1 MRSWWTVTR
10 ESKSFARGR
19 RTVGPLPLIR
29 LAYRGHSF
37 SVLDCIAPLLLA
49 WARGAMDPGVG
60 ATRPIFVA
68 IGGDS
73 GSGKPTRP
81 AGFSR
86 VSPKSGITRLCLD
99 DYHSLDRRER
109 GLVGITG
116 LNPRAT
122 DFALMENQLL
132 ALKQG
137 RTINKPVYD
146 HSNGTFA
153 PREELRARDVVIVQ
167 GLHPFLVSGIRGLFD
182 LKVWLDPEE
191 DLKHRWKLQRD
202 VAKRGYT
209 AEAVRNEIETRRP
222 DVEKYIAPQVRDADL
237 IVRFYRPEDRADD
250 AHLNVRIVQRA
261 TLPRL
266 NLDGLLDEAE
276 SGLRVSMTDENGT
289 SAEILDI
296 DGEIDP
302 DTAAG
307 LEDRIWAHMDG
318 RHQHMRHLAPDQLG
332 GFTDGVLRS
341 HHSDPLALTQLLLVH
356 RILSAR
362 KSLLLKVPLS
372 VHESLIHREEVTE
385 LVDEH
390 EHV

>member
-1 MRSWWTVTR
+1 
-10 ESKSFARGR
+10 
-19 RTVGPLPLIR
+19 
-29 LAYRGHSF
+29 
-37 SVLDCIAPLLLA
+37 
-49 WARGAMDPGVG
+49 MDPGVN
-60 ATRPIFVA
+60 ARRPIFIA

-73 GSGKPTRP
+73 GSGKSTLT
-81 AGFSR
+81 AGFYRIFSKAR
-86 VSPKSGITRLCLD
+86 ISSLCLD

-132 ALKQG
+132 ALTQG
-137 RTINKPVYD
+137 QTIRKPVYD
-146 HSNGTFA
+146 HSNGTFG
-153 PREELRARDVVIVQ
+153 PREELRAREVVIVQ

-191 DLKHRWKLQRD
+191 ELKHRWKLQRD

-209 AEAVRNEIETRRP
+209 EEAVRKEVEARRP

-237 IVRFYRPEDRADD
+237 IVRFYRPEGREDD
-250 AHLNVRIVQRA
+250 AHLNVRITQRA
-261 TLPRL
+261 TLRRL
-266 NLDGLLDEAE
+266 NLDGLLNEAAN
-276 SGLRVSMTDENGT
+276 GLRVSMTDENG
-289 SAEILDI
+289 SSSEILEI

-318 RHQHMRHLAPDQLG
+318 RHQHMRHLGPNQLG
-332 GFTDGVLRS
+332 AFTDGVLRS

-372 VHESLIHREEVTE
+372 VHESLIHQEEVTK
-385 LVDEH
+385 LAH

>member
-1 MRSWWTVTR
+1 MQSGINSR
-10 ESKSFARGR
+10 
-19 RTVGPLPLIR
+19 
-29 LAYRGHSF
+29 
-37 SVLDCIAPLLLA
+37 
-49 WARGAMDPGVG
+49 
-60 ATRPIFVA
+60 RPIFVA

-73 GSGKPTRP
+73 GSGKSTLT
-81 AGFSR
+81 AGFYR
-86 VSPKSGITRLCLD
+86 IFPKSRITSLCLD

-137 RTINKPVYD
+137 RTIRKPVYD
-146 HSNGTFA
+146 HSNGTFG
-153 PREELRARDVVIVQ
+153 PKEELRAREVVIVQ

-209 AEAVRNEIETRRP
+209 EEAVRREIEARRP
-222 DVEKYIAPQVRDADL
+222 DYERHIAPQVHDADL
-237 IVRFYRPEDRADD
+237 IVRFYRPEGRDDD
-250 AHLNVRIVQRA
+250 AHLNVRITQRA

-266 NLDGLLDEAE
+266 NLDGLLKEAAN
-276 SGLRVSMTDENGT
+276 GLRVSMTDANGT
-289 SAEILDI
+289 NAEILDI
-296 DGEIDP
+296 DGQIDP

-332 GFTDGVLRS
+332 AFTDGVLRS

-372 VHESLIHREEVTE
+372 VHESLIHQEEVTE
-385 LVDEH
+385 LVHEH

>member
-1 MRSWWTVTR
+1 M
-10 ESKSFARGR
+10 
-19 RTVGPLPLIR
+19 
-29 LAYRGHSF
+29 Y
-37 SVLDCIAPLLLA
+37 
-49 WARGAMDPGVG
+49 PGVN
-60 ATRPIFVA
+60 ARRPIFVA

-73 GSGKPTRP
+73 GSGKSTLT
-81 AGFSR
+81 AGFYR
-86 VSPKSGITRLCLD
+86 IFPKNRITSLCLD

-137 RTINKPVYD
+137 ETINKPVYD
-146 HSNGTFA
+146 HSNGSFG

-191 DLKHRWKLQRD
+191 ELKHRWKRQRD
-202 VAKRGYT
+202 VAKRGY
-209 AEAVRNEIETRRP
+209 AEKAVRKEIEARRP
-222 DVEKYIAPQVRDADL
+222 DVEKYIAPQVRYADL
-237 IVRFYRPEDRADD
+237 IVRFYRPKGRHDD
-250 AHLNVRIVQRA
+250 AHLNVGIVQQP

-266 NLDGLLDEAE
+266 NLDGLLNEAGN
-276 SGLRVSMTDENGT
+276 GLRLSRIGDNGT
-289 SAEILDI
+289 GAEILEIDGDI
-296 DGEIDP
+296 DP
-302 DTAAG
+302 QTAAE
-307 LEDRIWAHMDG
+307 LEDRIWAHMDR
-318 RHQHMRHLAPDQLG
+318 RHQRMRHLAPDQLG
-332 GFTDGVLRS
+332 SFMDGVLRS

-362 KSLLLKVPLS
+362 KSLLLKVPVS
-372 VHESLIHREEVTE
+372 VHESLIHREDVTE
-385 LVDEH
+385 LAHEH

>member
-1 MRSWWTVTR
+1 
-10 ESKSFARGR
+10 
-19 RTVGPLPLIR
+19 
-29 LAYRGHSF
+29 
-37 SVLDCIAPLLLA
+37 
-49 WARGAMDPGVG
+49 MDPGVN
-60 ATRPIFVA
+60 ARRPIFVA

-73 GSGKPTRP
+73 GSGKSTLT
-81 AGFSR
+81 AGFYRIFPTSR
-86 VSPKSGITRLCLD
+86 ISSLCLD

-137 RTINKPVYD
+137 QTIRKPVYD
-146 HSNGTFA
+146 HSNGTFG
-153 PREELRARDVVIVQ
+153 PPEELRARDVVIVQ

-191 DLKHRWKLQRD
+191 ELKHRWKVQRD

-209 AEAVRNEIETRRP
+209 EEAVRKEIDARRP
-222 DVEKYIAPQVRDADL
+222 DVENYIAPQIRDADL
-237 IVRFYRPEDRADD
+237 IVHFYRPEGREDD
-250 AHLNVRIVQRA
+250 EHLNVRIIQRS

-266 NLDGLLDEAE
+266 NLDGLLNEAAN
-276 SGLRVSMTDENGT
+276 GLRVSLTGDNGT
-289 SAEILDI
+289 GAEILEI
-296 DGEIDP
+296 DGDLDP
-302 DTAAG
+302 EAASG
-307 LEDRIWAHMDG
+307 LEDRIWAHMDE
-318 RHQHMRHLAPDQLG
+318 RHQQMRHLAPDQLG
-332 GFTDGVLRS
+332 AFTDGVLRS

-362 KSLLLKVPLS
+362 KSMLLKVPLS
-372 VHESLIHREEVTE
+372 VHESLIHQQEVTE
-385 LVDEH
+385 LAHEH

>member
-1 MRSWWTVTR
+1 MHLGISTR
-10 ESKSFARGR
+10 
-19 RTVGPLPLIR
+19 
-29 LAYRGHSF
+29 
-37 SVLDCIAPLLLA
+37 
-49 WARGAMDPGVG
+49 
-60 ATRPIFVA
+60 RPIFVA

-73 GSGKPTRP
+73 GSGKSTLT
-81 AGFSR
+81 AGFYR
-86 VSPKSGITRLCLD
+86 VFPKSRITSLCLD

-137 RTINKPVYD
+137 RTISKPVYD
-146 HSNGTFA
+146 HSNGTFR

-191 DLKHRWKLQRD
+191 DLKHGWKLQRD

-209 AEAVRNEIETRRP
+209 EEAVRKEIESRRL

-237 IVRFYRPEDRADD
+237 IVRFYRPEGRDD
-250 AHLNVRIVQRA
+250 AHLNVRIIQRA

-266 NLDGLLDEAE
+266 NLDGLLNEAAN
-276 SGLRVSMTDENGT
+276 GLRVSMRDDKGT
-289 SAEILDI
+289 SAEILEI
-296 DGEIDP
+296 DGEIAP

-307 LEDRIWAHMDG
+307 LEDRIWAHMDE

-332 GFTDGVLRS
+332 AFTDGVLRS

-372 VHESLIHREEVTE
+372 VHESLIHREEVME
-385 LVDEH
+385 LAHEH

>member
-1 MRSWWTVTR
+1 M
-10 ESKSFARGR
+10 
-19 RTVGPLPLIR
+19 
-29 LAYRGHSF
+29 H
-37 SVLDCIAPLLLA
+37 
-49 WARGAMDPGVG
+49 PG
-60 ATRPIFVA
+60 TSPRRPIFIA

-73 GSGKPTRP
+73 GSGKSTLT
-81 AGFSR
+81 AGFYR
-86 VSPKSGITRLCLD
+86 IFPKSRITSLCLD

-137 RTINKPVYD
+137 QTIRKPVYD
-146 HSNGTFA
+146 HSNGTFG
-153 PREELRARDVVIVQ
+153 PKEVLRARDVVIVQ

-182 LKVWLDPEE
+182 LKVWLDPEQ

-209 AEAVRNEIETRRP
+209 EDAVRKEIEVRRP
-222 DVEKYIAPQVRDADL
+222 DVEKYIAPQVREADL
-237 IVRFYRPEDRADD
+237 VVRFYRPEGRDD
-250 AHLNVRIVQRA
+250 DEHLNVRIVQRA
-261 TLPRL
+261 TLRRL
-266 NLDGLLDEAE
+266 NLDGLLNEAE
-276 SGLRVSMTDENGT
+276 SGLRVSVAEENGA
-289 SAEILDI
+289 SAEILEI

-302 DTAAG
+302 TIAAG
-307 LEDRIWAHMDG
+307 LEDRVWAHMDS

-332 GFTDGVLRS
+332 AFTDGVLRS

-372 VHESLIHREEVTE
+372 VHESLIHQEEVSE
-385 LVDEH
+385 VAHDH
-390 EHV
+390 EHI

>member
-1 MRSWWTVTR
+1 MHPSVN
-10 ESKSFARGR
+10 AR
-19 RTVGPLPLIR
+19 
-29 LAYRGHSF
+29 
-37 SVLDCIAPLLLA
+37 
-49 WARGAMDPGVG
+49 
-60 ATRPIFVA
+60 RPIFVA

-73 GSGKPTRP
+73 GSGKSTLT
-81 AGFSR
+81 AGFYR
-86 VSPKSGITRLCLD
+86 IFPKSRITSLCLD

-146 HSNGTFA
+146 HSNGTFG
-153 PREELRARDVVIVQ
+153 PKEELRARDVVIVQ

-202 VAKRGYT
+202 VAKRGY
-209 AEAVRNEIETRRP
+209 AEEAVRKEIEVRQP
-222 DVEKYIAPQVRDADL
+222 DVEKYIAPQLRYADL
-237 IVRFYRPEDRADD
+237 IVRFYRPKRRDDD
-250 AHLNVRIVQRA
+250 AHLNVGIIQQPA
-261 TLPRL
+261 LPRL
-266 NLDGLLDEAE
+266 NLDGLLNEAAN
-276 SGLRVSMTDENGT
+276 GLRVSRIGDNGT
-289 SAEILDI
+289 GAEILEI
-296 DGEIDP
+296 DGNIDP
-302 DTAAG
+302 ETAAG
-307 LEDRIWAHMDG
+307 LEDRIWAHMG
-318 RHQHMRHLAPDQLG
+318 SRHQHMRQLAPDQLG
-332 GFTDGVLRS
+332 AFTDGLLRS

-372 VHESLIHREEVTE
+372 VHESLIHQEEVEE
-385 LVDEH
+385 LAHEH

>member
-1 MRSWWTVTR
+1 M
-10 ESKSFARGR
+10 
-19 RTVGPLPLIR
+19 
-29 LAYRGHSF
+29 H
-37 SVLDCIAPLLLA
+37 
-49 WARGAMDPGVG
+49 PGVN
-60 ATRPIFVA
+60 ARRPIFVA

-73 GSGKPTRP
+73 GSGKSTLT
-81 AGFSR
+81 AGFYR
-86 VSPKSGITRLCLD
+86 IFPKSRITSLCLD

-137 RTINKPVYD
+137 RTISKPVYD
-146 HSNGTFA
+146 HSNGTFG
-153 PREELRARDVVIVQ
+153 PREELRASEVVIVQ

-191 DLKHRWKLQRD
+191 ELKHRWKLQRD

-209 AEAVRNEIETRRP
+209 EEAVRKEIETRRP
-222 DVEKYIAPQVRDADL
+222 DVEEYIAPQARDADL
-237 IVRFYRPEDRADD
+237 IVRFYRPERREDD
-250 AHLNVRIVQRA
+250 AHLNVRITQRA

-266 NLDGLLDEAE
+266 NLDGLLNEAAN
-276 SGLRVSMTDENGT
+276 GLRVTMADHDGT

-296 DGEIDP
+296 DGEIAP

-307 LEDRIWAHMDG
+307 LEDRIWAHMDA
-318 RHQHMRHLAPDQLG
+318 RHQHLRHLAPDQLG
-332 GFTDGVLRS
+332 AFTDGVLRS

-356 RILSAR
+356 RILSAK

-372 VHESLIHREEVTE
+372 VHELLIHEEEFVE
-385 LVDEH
+385 LAHEH

>member
-1 MRSWWTVTR
+1 M
-10 ESKSFARGR
+10 KA
-19 RTVGPLPLIR
+19 
-29 LAYRGHSF
+29 
-37 SVLDCIAPLLLA
+37 
-49 WARGAMDPGVG
+49 
-60 ATRPIFVA
+60 RPIFVA

-73 GSGKPTRP
+73 GSGKSTLT
-81 AGFSR
+81 AGFYR
-86 VSPKSGITRLCLD
+86 IFPKSRITSLCLD

-137 RTINKPVYD
+137 QTIRKPVYD

-182 LKVWLDPEE
+182 LKVWLDPQE

-202 VAKRGYT
+202 VAKRGYSE
-209 AEAVRNEIETRRP
+209 AAVRKEIELRRP
-222 DVEKYIAPQVRDADL
+222 DVQTYIVPQIRDADL
-237 IVRFYRPEDRADD
+237 IVRFYQPEGGKDD

-261 TLPRL
+261 ALPRL
-266 NLDGLLDEAE
+266 NLDGLLNEPAN
-276 SGLRVSMTDENGT
+276 GLRVSMANENGT
-289 SAEILDI
+289 SAEILEI
-296 DGEIDP
+296 DGEIDS

-318 RHQHMRHLAPDQLG
+318 RHQRMRHLAPNQLG
-332 GFTDGVLRS
+332 AFTDGVLRS

-372 VHESLIHREEVTE
+372 VHESLIHQEEVEE
-385 LVDEH
+385 LVH
-390 EHV
+390 EHLHV

>member
-1 MRSWWTVTR
+1 M
-10 ESKSFARGR
+10 
-19 RTVGPLPLIR
+19 
-29 LAYRGHSF
+29 H
-37 SVLDCIAPLLLA
+37 
-49 WARGAMDPGVG
+49 PG
-60 ATRPIFVA
+60 TSPRRPIFIA

-73 GSGKPTRP
+73 GSGKSTLT
-81 AGFSR
+81 AGFYR
-86 VSPKSGITRLCLD
+86 IFPKSRITSLCLD

-137 RTINKPVYD
+137 QTIRKPVYD
-146 HSNGTFA
+146 HSNGTFG
-153 PREELRARDVVIVQ
+153 PKEVLRARDVVIVQ

-182 LKVWLDPEE
+182 LKVWLDPEQ

-209 AEAVRNEIETRRP
+209 EDAVRKEIEVRRP
-222 DVEKYIAPQVRDADL
+222 DVEKYIAPQVREADL
-237 IVRFYRPEDRADD
+237 VVRFYRPEGRDD
-250 AHLNVRIVQRA
+250 DEHLNVRIVQRA
-261 TLPRL
+261 PLRRL
-266 NLDGLLDEAE
+266 NLDGLLNEAE
-276 SGLRVSMTDENGT
+276 SGLRVSVAEENGA
-289 SAEILDI
+289 SAEILEI
-296 DGEIDP
+296 GGEIDP
-302 DTAAG
+302 TIAAG
-307 LEDRIWAHMDG
+307 LEDRIWAHMDS

-332 GFTDGVLRS
+332 AFTDGVLRS

-372 VHESLIHREEVTE
+372 VHESLIHQEEVSE
-385 LVDEH
+385 VAHDH

>member
-1 MRSWWTVTR
+1 MKSGVDTR
-10 ESKSFARGR
+10 
-19 RTVGPLPLIR
+19 
-29 LAYRGHSF
+29 
-37 SVLDCIAPLLLA
+37 
-49 WARGAMDPGVG
+49 
-60 ATRPIFVA
+60 RPIFVA

-73 GSGKPTRP
+73 GSGKSTLT
-81 AGFSR
+81 AGFYHIF
-86 VSPKSGITRLCLD
+86 PKTKITSLCLD

-122 DFALMENQLL
+122 DFALMENQLQ
-132 ALKQG
+132 ALKLGQPI
-137 RTINKPVYD
+137 RKPVYD

-153 PREELRARDVVIVQ
+153 PKEELRAREVVIVQ

-182 LKVWLDPEE
+182 LKVWLDPQ
-191 DLKHRWKLQRD
+191 DPLKHRWKLQRD

-209 AEAVRNEIETRRP
+209 QEAVHREIEARRP
-222 DVEKYIAPQVRDADL
+222 DVERYIAPQIRHADL
-237 IVRFYRPEDRADD
+237 IVHFHRPDGVEDD
-250 AHLNVRIVQRA
+250 AHLSVRITQRA

-266 NLDGLLDEAE
+266 NLDGLLDEADN
-276 SGLRVSMTDENGT
+276 GLRVSSTDENGT
-289 SAEILDI
+289 SAETLEI
-296 DGEIDP
+296 DGEIEP
-302 DTAAG
+302 HTAAR

-318 RHQHMRHLAPDQLG
+318 RHQQMRHMAPDQLG
-332 GFTDGVLRS
+332 AFTDGVLGS

-372 VHESLIHREEVTE
+372 VHQSLIHQKEVTE
-385 LVDEH
+385 LSH

>member
-1 MRSWWTVTR
+1 
-10 ESKSFARGR
+10 
-19 RTVGPLPLIR
+19 
-29 LAYRGHSF
+29 
-37 SVLDCIAPLLLA
+37 
-49 WARGAMDPGVG
+49 MDPGLN
-60 ATRPIFVA
+60 ARRPIFVA

-73 GSGKPTRP
+73 GSGKSTLT
-81 AGFSR
+81 AGFYR
-86 VSPKSGITRLCLD
+86 VFPKNRITSLCLD

-137 RTINKPVYD
+137 RTISKPMYD
-146 HSNGTFA
+146 HSNGTFG
-153 PREELRARDVVIVQ
+153 PREELWARDVVIVQ

-209 AEAVRNEIETRRP
+209 EEAVRKEIEARRP
-222 DVEKYIAPQVRDADL
+222 DVDKYIAPQVKDADL
-237 IVRFYRPEDRADD
+237 IVRFYRPEGRDD
-250 AHLNVRIVQRA
+250 ADHEW
-261 TLPRL
+261 T
-266 NLDGLLDEAE
+266 G
-276 SGLRVSMTDENGT
+276 S
-289 SAEILDI
+289 EILDI

-307 LEDRIWAHMDG
+307 LEDRIWAHMDD

-332 GFTDGVLRS
+332 AFTDG
-341 HHSDPLALTQLLLVH
+341 A
-356 RILSAR
+356 
-362 KSLLLKVPLS
+362 
-372 VHESLIHREEVTE
+372 
-385 LVDEH
+385 
-390 EHV
+390 

>member
-1 MRSWWTVTR
+1 MHPAVN
-10 ESKSFARGR
+10 AR
-19 RTVGPLPLIR
+19 
-29 LAYRGHSF
+29 
-37 SVLDCIAPLLLA
+37 
-49 WARGAMDPGVG
+49 
-60 ATRPIFVA
+60 RPIFVA

-73 GSGKPTRP
+73 GSGKSTLT
-81 AGFSR
+81 AGFYR
-86 VSPKSGITRLCLD
+86 IFPKTRITSLCLD

-137 RTINKPVYD
+137 RTISKPVYD
-146 HSNGTFA
+146 HRKGTFG
-153 PREELRARDVVIVQ
+153 PKEELRARDVVIVQ

-191 DLKHRWKLQRD
+191 DLKHRWKVQRD

-209 AEAVRNEIETRRP
+209 EEAVRKEIEARRP
-222 DVEKYIAPQVRDADL
+222 DVAKYIAPQMHDADL
-237 IVRFYRPEDRADD
+237 IVRFYQPEGGEDD

-266 NLDGLLDEAE
+266 NLDGLLNETAN
-276 SGLRVSMTDENGT
+276 GLRVSMTKENGT
-289 SAEILDI
+289 SAEILEI
-296 DGEIDP
+296 DGEIDSE
-302 DTAAG
+302 TAAG

-332 GFTDGVLRS
+332 AFTDGFLRS

-372 VHESLIHREEVTE
+372 LHESLIHREEVAE
-385 LVDEH
+385 LAHEH

>member
-1 MRSWWTVTR
+1 
-10 ESKSFARGR
+10 
-19 RTVGPLPLIR
+19 
-29 LAYRGHSF
+29 
-37 SVLDCIAPLLLA
+37 
-49 WARGAMDPGVG
+49 MDPGING
-60 ATRPIFVA
+60 RRPIFVA

-73 GSGKPTRP
+73 GSGKSTLT
-81 AGFSR
+81 AGFYR
-86 VSPKSGITRLCLD
+86 VFPKNRVTSLCLD

-137 RTINKPVYD
+137 RTIKKPVYD
-146 HSNGTFA
+146 HSNGTFG

-182 LKVWLDPEE
+182 LKVWLDPDAE
-191 DLKHRWKLQRD
+191 LKHRWKLQRD

-209 AEAVRNEIETRRP
+209 EEAVRKEIEARQT
-222 DVEKYIAPQVRDADL
+222 DVEKYIAPQVNDADL
-237 IVRFYRPEDRADD
+237 IVRFYRPDGRDDD

-266 NLDGLLDEAE
+266 NLDGLLSEPG
-276 SGLRVSMTDENGT
+276 SGLRVSMTDENDT
-289 SAEILDI
+289 RSETLEI
-296 DGEIDP
+296 DGEIDG

-307 LEDRIWAHMDG
+307 LEDRIWAHIDG

-332 GFTDGVLRS
+332 SFTDGVRS

-362 KSLLLKVPLS
+362 KSLLLKIPLS
-372 VHESLIHREEVTE
+372 VHESLIHREEVSE
-385 LVDEH
+385 LAHEH

>member
-1 MRSWWTVTR
+1 
-10 ESKSFARGR
+10 
-19 RTVGPLPLIR
+19 
-29 LAYRGHSF
+29 
-37 SVLDCIAPLLLA
+37 
-49 WARGAMDPGVG
+49 MDPGINRG
-60 ATRPIFVA
+60 RPIFVA

-73 GSGKPTRP
+73 GSGKSTLT
-81 AGFSR
+81 AGFYR
-86 VSPKSGITRLCLD
+86 IFPETRITSLCLD

-137 RTINKPVYD
+137 QTINKPVYD
-146 HSNGTFA
+146 HRNGTFA

-191 DLKHRWKLQRD
+191 DLKHRWKVQRD

-209 AEAVRNEIETRRP
+209 EQAVRKEIEARRP

-237 IVRFYRPEDRADD
+237 IVGFYQADGRDD
-250 AHLNVRIVQRA
+250 AHLNVRITQRA

-266 NLDGLLDEAE
+266 NLDGLLNEPAN
-276 SGLRVSMTDENGT
+276 GLRVSMADENGT
-289 SAEILDI
+289 SSEILEI
-296 DGEIDP
+296 DGDIGP
-302 DTAAG
+302 NTAAG

-332 GFTDGVLRS
+332 AFTDGVLRS

-372 VHESLIHREEVTE
+372 VHESLIHQEELME
-385 LVDEH
+385 LVHEH

>member
-1 MRSWWTVTR
+1 
-10 ESKSFARGR
+10 
-19 RTVGPLPLIR
+19 
-29 LAYRGHSF
+29 
-37 SVLDCIAPLLLA
+37 
-49 WARGAMDPGVG
+49 MDPGLNAG
-60 ATRPIFVA
+60 RPIFVA

-73 GSGKPTRP
+73 GSGKSTLT
-81 AGFSR
+81 AGFYR
-86 VSPKSGITRLCLD
+86 VFPKSRITSLCLD

-122 DFALMENQLL
+122 NFALMENQLL

-137 RTINKPVYD
+137 QTINKPVYD
-146 HSNGTFA
+146 HSNGTFG

-202 VAKRGYT
+202 VAKRGYSE
-209 AEAVRNEIETRRP
+209 EAVRKEIEVRQP
-222 DVEKYIAPQVRDADL
+222 DVEKYIAPQLRNADL
-237 IVRFYRPEDRADD
+237 IVRFHRPKGREDDE
-250 AHLNVRIVQRA
+250 HLSVGIIQSP

-266 NLDGLLDEAE
+266 NLDGLLNEAAN
-276 SGLRVSMTDENGT
+276 GLRMSRIGDNG
-289 SAEILDI
+289 AEILEIDGDI
-296 DGEIDP
+296 DP
-302 DTAAG
+302 RTAAG
-307 LEDRIWAHMDG
+307 LEERIWAHMDS
-318 RHQHMRHLAPDQLG
+318 RHQYMRHLAPDQLG
-332 GFTDGVLRS
+332 AFTDGVLRS

-362 KSLLLKVPLS
+362 KSMLLKVPLS
-372 VHESLIHREEVTE
+372 VHESVIHQDDVAE
-385 LVDEH
+385 LAH

>member
-1 MRSWWTVTR
+1 MHLGT
-10 ESKSFARGR
+10 
-19 RTVGPLPLIR
+19 GPR
-29 LAYRGHSF
+29 
-37 SVLDCIAPLLLA
+37 
-49 WARGAMDPGVG
+49 
-60 ATRPIFVA
+60 RPIFIA

-73 GSGKPTRP
+73 GSGKSTLT
-81 AGFSR
+81 AGFYR
-86 VSPKSGITRLCLD
+86 IFPKSRITSLCLD

-137 RTINKPVYD
+137 QTIRKPVYD
-146 HSNGTFA
+146 HSNGTFG
-153 PREELRARDVVIVQ
+153 PREVLRARDIVIVQ

-182 LKVWLDPEE
+182 LKVWLDPEQ

-209 AEAVRNEIETRRP
+209 EDAVRKEIEVRRP
-222 DVEKYIAPQVRDADL
+222 DVEKYIAPQVREADL
-237 IVRFYRPEDRADD
+237 VVRFYRPEGRDD
-250 AHLNVRIVQRA
+250 DEHLNVRIVQRA
-261 TLPRL
+261 TLRRL
-266 NLDGLLDEAE
+266 NLDGLLNEAE
-276 SGLRVSMTDENGT
+276 SGLRVSVAEENGAT
-289 SAEILDI
+289 AEILEI

-302 DTAAG
+302 AIAAG
-307 LEDRIWAHMDG
+307 LEDRIWAHMDS
-318 RHQHMRHLAPDQLG
+318 RHKHMRRLAPDQLG
-332 GFTDGVLRS
+332 AFTDGVLRS

-372 VHESLIHREEVTE
+372 LHESLIHQEEVSE
-385 LVDEH
+385 VAHDH
-390 EHV
+390 EHI

>member
-1 MRSWWTVTR
+1 
-10 ESKSFARGR
+10 
-19 RTVGPLPLIR
+19 
-29 LAYRGHSF
+29 
-37 SVLDCIAPLLLA
+37 
-49 WARGAMDPGVG
+49 MDPGPN
-60 ATRPIFVA
+60 ARRPIFVA

-73 GSGKPTRP
+73 GSGKSTLT
-81 AGFSR
+81 AGFYR
-86 VSPKSGITRLCLD
+86 IFPKSRITSLCLD

-137 RTINKPVYD
+137 QTINKPLYD
-146 HSNGTFA
+146 HSNGTFGA
-153 PREELRARDVVIVQ
+153 REELRASDVVIVQ

-209 AEAVRNEIETRRP
+209 EEAVRKEIELRRP

-237 IVRFYRPEDRADD
+237 IVRFHRPKGREDDE
-250 AHLNVRIVQRA
+250 HLSVGIIQSA

-266 NLDGLLDEAE
+266 NLDGLLNEAAK
-276 SGLRVSMTDENGT
+276 GLRVSRIGDNG
-289 SAEILDI
+289 AEILEIDGDI
-296 DGEIDP
+296 DP
-302 DTAAG
+302 QTAAG
-307 LEDRIWAHMDG
+307 LEDRIWAHMDS

-332 GFTDGVLRS
+332 AFTDGVLRS

-362 KSLLLKVPLS
+362 KSMLLKVPLS
-372 VHESLIHREEVTE
+372 VHESLIHQEEVME
-385 LVDEH
+385 LVHEH

>member
-1 MRSWWTVTR
+1 
-10 ESKSFARGR
+10 
-19 RTVGPLPLIR
+19 
-29 LAYRGHSF
+29 
-37 SVLDCIAPLLLA
+37 
-49 WARGAMDPGVG
+49 MDPGTN
-60 ATRPIFVA
+60 ARRPIFVA

-73 GSGKPTRP
+73 GSGKSTLT
-81 AGFSR
+81 AGFYRIFSKSR
-86 VSPKSGITRLCLD
+86 ITSLCLD

-137 RTINKPVYD
+137 QTIDKPVYD
-146 HSNGTFA
+146 HSNGTFG

-202 VAKRGYT
+202 VAKRGYSE
-209 AEAVRNEIETRRP
+209 AAVRKEIAARRP
-222 DVEKYIAPQVRDADL
+222 DVETYIAPQIHDADL
-237 IVRFYRPEDRADD
+237 VVRFYRPKGREDD
-250 AHLNVRIVQRA
+250 AHLNVGIIQRA
-261 TLPRL
+261 SLPRL
-266 NLDGLLDEAE
+266 NLDGLLNATAN
-276 SGLRVSMTDENGT
+276 GLRVSSVGDNGAG
-289 SAEILDI
+289 AEILEIDGDI
-296 DGEIDP
+296 DP
-302 DTAAG
+302 QTAAG
-307 LEDRIWAHMDG
+307 LEDRIWAHMDS

-332 GFTDGVLRS
+332 AFTDGMLRS

-372 VHESLIHREEVTE
+372 VHESLIHQEEVSE
-385 LVDEH
+385 LAHEH

>member
-1 MRSWWTVTR
+1 
-10 ESKSFARGR
+10 
-19 RTVGPLPLIR
+19 
-29 LAYRGHSF
+29 
-37 SVLDCIAPLLLA
+37 
-49 WARGAMDPGVG
+49 MDPGIN
-60 ATRPIFVA
+60 ARRPIFVA

-73 GSGKPTRP
+73 GSGKSTLT
-81 AGFSR
+81 AGFYR
-86 VSPKSGITRLCLD
+86 VFPKSRITSLCLD

-109 GLVGITG
+109 GLIGITG

-122 DFALMENQLL
+122 DFSLMENQLQ

-191 DLKHRWKLQRD
+191 DLKYRWKLQRD
-202 VAKRGYT
+202 VAKRGY
-209 AEAVRNEIETRRP
+209 AEEDVRKEIEARRD
-222 DVEKYIAPQVRDADL
+222 DVEKYIAPQSRYADL
-237 IVRFYRPEDRADD
+237 VVRFYRPPNGPNDD
-250 AHLNVRIVQRA
+250 AHLNVGIVQRP

-266 NLDGLLDEAE
+266 NLDGLLNEP
-276 SGLRVSMTDENGT
+276 SNGLRVTRTGDNGT
-289 SAEILDI
+289 GAEILEI
-296 DGEIDP
+296 DGAIDP
-302 DTAAG
+302 EIAAG

-318 RHQHMRHLAPDQLG
+318 RHQNMRHLAPDQLG
-332 GFTDGVLRS
+332 AFTDGVLRS

-372 VHESLIHREEVTE
+372 VHESLIHQEEVME
-385 LVDEH
+385 LVHEH

>member
-1 MRSWWTVTR
+1 
-10 ESKSFARGR
+10 
-19 RTVGPLPLIR
+19 
-29 LAYRGHSF
+29 
-37 SVLDCIAPLLLA
+37 
-49 WARGAMDPGVG
+49 MDPGPS
-60 ATRPIFVA
+60 ARRPIFVA

-73 GSGKPTRP
+73 GSGKSTLT
-81 AGFSR
+81 AGFYR
-86 VSPKSGITRLCLD
+86 VFPKSRITSLCLD

-132 ALKQG
+132 ALKEG

-146 HSNGTFA
+146 HSGGTFA

-191 DLKHRWKLQRD
+191 GLKHRWKLQRD

-209 AEAVRNEIETRRP
+209 PEAVRKEIETRRP

-237 IVRFYRPEDRADD
+237 IVRFYRPNGREDD

-266 NLDGLLDEAE
+266 NLDGLLDEAQ
-276 SGLRVSMTDENGT
+276 SGLRVSMTAENGT
-289 SAEILDI
+289 SAESLDI

-302 DTAAG
+302 DTAAR
-307 LEDRIWAHMDG
+307 LEDRIWAHMDA

-332 GFTDGVLRS
+332 AFTDGVLRS

-362 KSLLLKVPLS
+362 KSLLLRVPLS
-372 VHESLIHREEVTE
+372 VHESLIHQEEMTE
-385 LVDEH
+385 LVHEH

>member
-1 MRSWWTVTR
+1 
-10 ESKSFARGR
+10 
-19 RTVGPLPLIR
+19 
-29 LAYRGHSF
+29 
-37 SVLDCIAPLLLA
+37 
-49 WARGAMDPGVG
+49 MDPGINRR
-60 ATRPIFVA
+60 RPIFVA

-73 GSGKPTRP
+73 GSGKSTLT
-81 AGFSR
+81 AGFYR
-86 VSPKSGITRLCLD
+86 IFPEARITSLCLD

-122 DFALMENQLL
+122 DFALMQNQLL

-146 HSNGTFA
+146 HRNGTFA
-153 PREELRARDVVIVQ
+153 PREELHARDVVIVQ

-182 LKVWLDPEE
+182 LKVWLDPQEH
-191 DLKHRWKLQRD
+191 LKHRWKVQRD
-202 VAKRGYT
+202 VAKRGY
-209 AEAVRNEIETRRP
+209 AEQAVRKEIEARRP
-222 DVEKYIAPQVRDADL
+222 DVEKYIAPQARDADL
-237 IVRFYRPEDRADD
+237 IVRFYRGDGRDD
-250 AHLNVRIVQRA
+250 AHLNVRITQRA

-266 NLDGLLDEAE
+266 NLDGLLNEPA
-276 SGLRVSMTDENGT
+276 SGLRVSMADENGT
-289 SAEILDI
+289 SSEILEI
-296 DGEIDP
+296 DGDIAP
-302 DTAAG
+302 STAAG

-332 GFTDGVLRS
+332 AFTDGVLRS

-372 VHESLIHREEVTE
+372 VHESLIHQEEVTE
-385 LVDEH
+385 LVHEH